1 MDIPQLD
8 RRRFLVL
15 SAGAVAFT
23 AACTK
28 SGTSTVSSPPKT
40 ISATDPIVEQLEAIR
55 ASAGATVVS
64 RNLTA
69 APVTLDFAGRQAQTW
84 AYGPAA
90 GGPEIR
96 AAVGDILQVK
106 LANDLPDETTIHWH
120 GLSLRNDMDGVHDL
134 TQAPIASGADF
145 TYRFALA
152 HPGTY
157 WFHPHMGLQLDR
169 GLYAPLIIEDPN
181 EKDSADFDQVIILD
195 DWLDGIDGT
204 PDDAFNRLTSM
215 GMTGMNMAG
224 SSNMGG
230 MDMGGTGESSA
241 AANGAPMTMA
251 RSDALGGDAG
261 DVTYPF
267 HLINGR
273 PPEDRATIAVAP
285 GAKVRLRIINAGSD
299 TVYRFAIGG
308 HRLTVTHTDGYPV
321 QPVEV
326 DTILIGMGE
335 RYDVVVQAKSGTW
348 PVVAAAEGKGQLA
361 AAVLRTTDAGV
372 SAAPDS
378 SVRPTEL
385 NGQMLSLADLKATE
399 SVRLSADDPD
409 LTTDLELTGSM
420 SGSTWGING
429 KTFTDADPIVVDQ
442 DQRVRLTMHNATTM
456 FHPMHLHGHT
466 FRVGTA
472 ADGPRKDTIIIKPN
486 ETVSVDFVADN
497 PGRWMLHCH
506 NTYHLEAG
514 MAAPLGYRAST

>member
-1 MDIPQLD
+1 MDIPQLN
-8 RRRFLVL
+8 RRHFLAL
-15 SAGAVAFT
+15 SAGAVVFT

-28 SGTSTVSSPPKT
+28 SGTSTVSSPPST
-40 ISATDPIVEQLEAIR
+40 IGATDPIVGQLEASR

-64 RNLTA
+64 RTLTA
-69 APVTLDFAGRQAQTW
+69 APVTLDFAGRQAPTW

-96 AAVGDILQVK
+96 AAVGDILDVK
-106 LANDLPDETTIHWH
+106 LANALPAETTIHWH

-134 TQAPIASGADF
+134 TQAPIAPGGDF

-181 EKDSADFDQVIILD
+181 EKNAADVDQVIILD
-195 DWLDGIDGT
+195 DWLDGISGT
-204 PDDAFNRLTSM
+204 PDDAFKTLTSM
-215 GMTGMNMAG
+215 GMAGMDMG
-224 SSNMGG
+224 GGSNMGG
-230 MDMGGTGESSA
+230 MDMSGAGESSTA
-241 AANGAPMTMA
+241 TTGAPMTMA

-261 DVTYPF
+261 DVAYAF

-273 PPEDRATIAVAP
+273 PPEDRATFAVAP

-299 TVYRFAIGG
+299 TAYRFAVGG

-335 RYDVVVQAKSGTW
+335 RYDVVVQAKSGAW
-348 PVVAAAEGKGQLA
+348 PVVAAAEGKSQLA
-361 AAVLRTTDAGV
+361 AAVLRTTDASV
-372 SAAPDS
+372 SAAPDPA
-378 SVRPTEL
+378 VRPAEL
-385 NGQMLSLADLKATE
+385 DGQMLSLANLKATE
-399 SVRLSADDPD
+399 AVRLSADDPD
-409 LTTDLELTGSM
+409 MTTDLALTGSM
-420 SGSTWGING
+420 AGYTWGING
-429 KTFTDADPIVVDQ
+429 KTFADAAPIIVDQ
-442 DQRVRLTMHNATTM
+442 GQRVRLTMHNTTTM

-472 ADGPRKDTIIIKPN
+472 ADGPRKDTVIIKPN

-506 NTYHLEAG
+506 NTYHLESG
-514 MAAPLGYRAST
+514 MAAPLSYRAST